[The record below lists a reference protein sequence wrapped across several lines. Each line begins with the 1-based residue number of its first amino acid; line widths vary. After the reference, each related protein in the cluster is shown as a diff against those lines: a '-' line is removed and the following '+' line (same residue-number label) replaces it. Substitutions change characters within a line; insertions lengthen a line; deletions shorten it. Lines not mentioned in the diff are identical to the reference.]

1 MKCLGIHLGCIEMS
15 EWPQSDIIHA
25 ETKTSQ
31 RSPCLDCCSEH
42 WRYFITRTHGV
53 WKSPEVCNQVV
64 SCASFF
70 SFSHLDAG
78 DYHRPSEG
86 HSSLHLIIW
95 LIFVRLEVKT
105 GLFCAIIPCLSVLPF
120 FLFHP
125 RSGKHPM
132 SSKGPSLFLTH
143 ITSEQI
149 VTQHM

>member
-42 WRYFITRTHGV
+42 WRYFITRAHGV
-53 WKSPEVCNQVV
+53 WKSPEVCNIVV

-105 GLFCAIIPCLSVLPF
+105 GLFCAIIPCLSVLSF
-120 FLFHP
+120 
-125 RSGKHPM
+125 
-132 SSKGPSLFLTH
+132 SSKIRQASNEQQGTFTFLTH